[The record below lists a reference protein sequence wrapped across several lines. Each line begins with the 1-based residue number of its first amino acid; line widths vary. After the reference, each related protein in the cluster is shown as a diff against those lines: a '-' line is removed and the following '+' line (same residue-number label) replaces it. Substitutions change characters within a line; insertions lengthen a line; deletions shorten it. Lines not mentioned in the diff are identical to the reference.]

1 MSGALD
7 PRDEATGAADAPVAA
22 AGPALTVR
30 DLSKTFTGVRALKN
44 VTIPFRR
51 GAVTALLGPNGC
63 GKSTL
68 IKILAGFHAPDE
80 GAEIEI
86 AWGQPLSLPI
96 DPRAVFGHGLRFVHQ
111 DLGLVPEL
119 SVTDNLA
126 FADAYNGRSSVA
138 RVPVRELRT
147 KARRALASLS
157 LDIDPDAPVGTLSRT
172 DQIMVAIARA
182 FQSHAEDPTEQIV
195 ILDEPT
201 ASLPAGSVD
210 RVLDAVADIRRHGGT
225 VIYVTHRIDEVM
237 RIADDVVVLRDGSV
251 VAHQQLG
258 DMDAGALAAVIIGAR
273 VKQPRAG
280 EERQLGEVALT
291 LNNLTGDRIRDVSFS
306 VRRGEI
312 FGVAGLAGCGRSE
325 LARIVAGAQQA
336 VSGTITVDG
345 RKIPGHSPREALGS
359 GIAFVPPERTRYGC
373 IPDLSL
379 RHNVA
384 LSDLKPFWARGLL
397 RQKRER
403 SAIAKMLDEF
413 DVRPR
418 DTERRMSNLS
428 GGNQQKAVIA
438 KFARLNPRV
447 MVVDEPT
454 QGVDVSGKADI
465 GGELRRLA
473 RGGCAV
479 IVASSDFDEI
489 GELCDRVLVLDRG
502 DVMGIFDHGTVDE
515 ERLAVIGESHEKGPV
530 A

>member
-1 MSGALD
+1 MAPALD
-7 PRDEATGAADAPVAA
+7 SRDGATGADPAPVAE
-22 AGPALTVR
+22 GRPALVVR
-30 DLSKTFTGVRALKN
+30 NLSKTFVGVRALKD

-80 GAEIEI
+80 GSEIEL
-86 AWGQPLSLPI
+86 AWGEPLQVPVN
-96 DPRAVFGHGLRFVHQ
+96 PRAVFGHGLRFVHQ
-111 DLGLVPEL
+111 DLGLVVVQ

-126 FADAYNGRSSVA
+126 LVDEYGHSASLRRIPIGQLRA
-138 RVPVRELRT
+138 R
-147 KARRALASLS
+147 AQRALAGLS
-157 LDIDPDAPVGTLSRT
+157 LDIDPDAPVGGLSRT

-182 FQSHAEDPTEQIV
+182 FQSHAGDPTEQIV

-201 ASLPAGSVD
+201 ASLPAGSVE
-210 RVLDAVADIRRHGGT
+210 RVLAAVEEIRRQGGT
-225 VIYVTHRIDEVM
+225 VIYVTHRIDEVT
-237 RIADDVVVLRDGSV
+237 RIADDVAILRDGALV
-251 VAHQQLG
+251 THQQLG
-258 DMDAGALAAVIIGAR
+258 DMDAAALAKVIIGAR
-273 VKQPRAG
+273 VKKPSNGDRNV
-280 EERQLGEVALT
+280 RDEVALAVSG
-291 LNNLTGDRIRDVSFS
+291 LTGDRIRDVAFE

-325 LARIVAGAQQA
+325 LARIIAGAQQP
-336 VSGTITVDG
+336 VGGTITVGG
-345 RKIPGHSPREALGS
+345 RDVAGHTPRAALDA

-379 RHNVA
+379 RHNIA
-384 LSDLKPFWARGLL
+384 LSDLTPFWARGLL
-397 RQKRER
+397 RQKHER
-403 SAIAKMLDEF
+403 GTVAKLLDEF

-438 KFARLNPRV
+438 KFARLDPRV
-447 MVVDEPT
+447 LVVDEPT
-454 QGVDVSGKADI
+454 QGVDVAGKADI
-465 GGELRRLA
+465 GEELRRMA

-489 GELCDRVLVLDRG
+489 SELCDRVLVLDRG
-502 DVMGIFDHGTVDE
+502 DVIGIFEHGTVDE
-515 ERLAVIGESHEKGPV
+515 ERLAVIGERHERK

>member
-1 MSGALD
+1 MAL
-7 PRDEATGAADAPVAA
+7 V
-22 AGPALTVR
+22 VR
-30 DLSKTFTGVRALKN
+30 NLSKTFVGVRALKN

-51 GAVTALLGPNGC
+51 GCVTALLGPNGC

-68 IKILAGFHAPDE
+68 IKILAGFHEPDE
-80 GAEIEI
+80 GAGIEI
-86 AWGQPLSLPI
+86 AWGLPLGVPVN
-96 DPRAVFGHGLRFVHQ
+96 PRAIFGHGLRFVHQ
-111 DLGLVPEL
+111 DLGLVHEL

-126 FADAYNGRSSVA
+126 FVDEYGGRAPLRRLPSA
-138 RVPVRELRT
+138 ELR
-147 KARRALASLS
+147 ARAQRALAGLA
-157 LDIDPDAPVGTLSRT
+157 LDIEPDAPVGSLSRT

-182 FQSHAEDPTEQIV
+182 FQSHGGDPTEQIV

-210 RVLDAVADIRRHGGT
+210 RVLDAVREIRRQGGT
-225 VIYVTHRIDEVM
+225 VIYVTHRIDEVT
-237 RIADDVVVLRDGSV
+237 RIADDVVILRDGVV
-251 VAHQQLG
+251 VAHRQLG
-258 DMDAGALAAVIIGAR
+258 DMDAAALAKVIIGAR
-273 VKQPRAG
+273 VDKPANADKHVRD
-280 EERQLGEVALT
+280 EVALGVSG
-291 LNNLTGDRIRDVSFS
+291 LTGNRIRDVGFE

-325 LARIVAGAQQA
+325 LARIIAGAQEATCGTVAVGGREIVCQA
-336 VSGTITVDG
+336 
-345 RKIPGHSPREALGS
+345 PRDALEA

-379 RHNVA
+379 RHNIA
-384 LSDLKPFWARGLL
+384 LSDLTPFWARGIL
-397 RQKRER
+397 RQKHER
-403 SAIAKMLDEF
+403 GTVARLLDEF

-438 KFARLNPRV
+438 KFARLDPRV

-454 QGVDVSGKADI
+454 QGVDVAGKADI
-465 GGELRRLA
+465 GEELRRLA

-489 GELCDRVLVLDRG
+489 SELCDRVLVLDRG
-502 DVMGIFDHGTVDE
+502 DVIGIFDRGTVDE
-515 ERLAVIGESHEKGPV
+515 ERLAVIGESHDTR
-530 A
+530 ASA

>member
-1 MSGALD
+1 MAPALD
-7 PRDEATGAADAPVAA
+7 PRDGSAGAHGAP
-22 AGPALTVR
+22 AGAGSPALTVR
-30 DLSKTFTGVRALKN
+30 NLSKTFTGVKALKD

-51 GAVTALLGPNGC
+51 GAITALLGPNGC

-68 IKILAGFHAPDE
+68 IKVLAGFHDPDD

-86 AWGQPLSLPI
+86 AWGDQLDVPI
-96 DPRAVFGHGLRFVHQ
+96 DARAVFRHGLRFVHQ

-119 SVTDNLA
+119 SVSDNLA
-126 FADAYNGRSSVA
+126 LADEFGGRTSIG
-138 RVPVRELRT
+138 RLPTKQLRT
-147 KARRALASLS
+147 RAQRALAGLS
-157 LDIDPDAPVGTLSRT
+157 LDIDPATPVGSLSRT

-182 FQSHAEDPTEQIV
+182 FQTHADDPSEQIV

-210 RVLDAVADIRRHGGT
+210 RVLEAVREIRRQGGT
-225 VIYVTHRIDEVM
+225 VIYVTHRLDEVT
-237 RIADDVVVLRDGSV
+237 RIADDVVVLRDGAV
-251 VAHQQLG
+251 VTHKHLG
-258 DMDAGALAAVIIGAR
+258 DMNAQALAEVIIGAR
-273 VKQPRAG
+273 VKEPAASEG
-280 EERQLGEVALT
+280 RQIADVAIAVSG
-291 LNNLTGDRIRDVSFS
+291 LTGNRLNDVSFG

-325 LARIVAGAQQA
+325 LARIIAGAQQP

-345 RKIPGHSPREALGS
+345 HEVQGHDPREALAT

-379 RHNVA
+379 RHNIA
-384 LSDLKPFWARGLL
+384 LSDLTPFWARGIL
-397 RQKRER
+397 RQRTER
-403 SAIAKMLDEF
+403 NAVAKLLEDF

-438 KFARLNPRV
+438 KFARLDPRV
-447 MVVDEPT
+447 LVVDEPT
-454 QGVDVSGKADI
+454 QGVDVSGKAEI
-465 GGELRRLA
+465 GEAIRGLA

-489 GELCDRVLVLDRG
+489 GDLCDRVLVLDRG
-502 DVMGIFDHGTVDE
+502 DVIGIFDRGTVDE
-515 ERLAVIGESHEKGPV
+515 EKLALIGERHEKEAV